1 MFDSTTPPNYHQP
14 LQHVYPHQAPPQLY
28 VADTVIELGTH
39 ARLSGHGLQHG
50 LQLGVNV
57 VGRRLA
63 MPRSSM
69 ADEST
74 MIVSLDD
81 LYIINYLQLKVS
93 G

>member
-1 MFDSTTPPNYHQP
+1 MFDSITPPNYHQP
-14 LQHVYPHQAPPQLY
+14 LQHVVYPHQAPPQLY

-39 ARLSGHGLQHG
+39 ARLSGHGLQ
-50 LQLGVNV
+50 LGM